1 MQTKMDVY
9 ITVVPTINNSEIQ
22 ERLQQ
27 YDVKTTSS
35 GNEVR
40 VYARIDIREDAIEKI
55 LQTCQEYGDCFVDA
69 HLVPE
74 GS

>member
-27 YDVKTTSS
+27 YDVKTTNS
-35 GNEVR
+35 GTNVQ

-55 LQTCQEYGDCFVDA
+55 LKICQEYGDCSVDA
-69 HLVPE
+69 HLV
-74 GS
+74 